1 RISPDIQRVY
11 ASGRGGRYT
20 ALGSAWRNQISSL
33 WDRSVEPDVSGLGQ
47 QGLPTLSRWPSGSSA
62 HVCREYEEAQDS
74 TCPGCVPDG
83 GSERHDLRLRR
94 VHLRKGSRSSNGPR
108 GRRVSGLWT
117 CARIAGHVEVGCRSG
132 AAVSRWGRTVECW
145 LAEIARRGRER
156 RCVGCA
162 LYSQRRACMG

>member
-33 WDRSVEPDVSGLGQ
+33 WDRSVEPDVSGRGQ
-47 QGLPTLSRWPSGSSA
+47 QGLPTLSRWPSWSSA

-74 TCPGCVPDG
+74 TRPGCVSHG

-94 VHLRKGSRSSNGPR
+94 VHLRKGSRSY
-108 GRRVSGLWT
+108 
-117 CARIAGHVEVGCRSG
+117 AGY
-132 AAVSRWGRTVECW
+132 
-145 LAEIARRGRER
+145 
-156 RCVGCA
+156 A
-162 LYSQRRACMG
+162 LYSQRRACGGWLPQWRGRV